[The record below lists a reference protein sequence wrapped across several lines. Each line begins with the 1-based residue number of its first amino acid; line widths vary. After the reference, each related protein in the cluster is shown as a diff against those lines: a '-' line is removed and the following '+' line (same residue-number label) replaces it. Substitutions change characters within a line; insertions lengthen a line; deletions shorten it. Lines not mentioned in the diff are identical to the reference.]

1 MLNTFFLN
9 RTDATY
15 NIVRFYGSGGVKDGD
30 CYKPSLVKNILR
42 VPYHMALSIKSSLT
56 NHNQYLL
63 AKEREKNFLE
73 FNKYIIDQDEIT
85 PKTDYETLNA
95 KYDYF
100 VAGSDQVWNPNFYK
114 MYINMLGFASSE
126 KKVAVS
132 PSVSVETLTDDHD
145 PYRRC
150 QKNADVI
157 APAII
162 YGYMLYCNGSN
173 YRRE

>member
-1 MLNTFFLN
+1 MIGIVTINDYSNLGN
-9 RTDATY
+9 RLQNYAMYTILSKYDETY
-15 NIVRFYGSGGVKDGD
+15 NIVRFYGSGGVNDGD
-30 CYKPSLVKNILR
+30 CYKPSLVKDILR
-42 VPYHMALSIKSSLT
+42 VPYHMALNIKSSLT

-132 PSVSVETLTDDHD
+132 PSV
-145 PYRRC
+145 
-150 QKNADVI
+150 
-157 APAII
+157 
-162 YGYMLYCNGSN
+162 
-173 YRRE
+173 